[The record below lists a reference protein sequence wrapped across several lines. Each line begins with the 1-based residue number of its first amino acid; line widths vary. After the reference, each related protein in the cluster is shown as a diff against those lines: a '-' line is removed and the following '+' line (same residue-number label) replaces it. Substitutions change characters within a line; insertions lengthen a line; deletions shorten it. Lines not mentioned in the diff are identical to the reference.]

1 MNPRG
6 SQRHHEPLNA
16 PDTTVVWLNCDHGD
30 SNTQE
35 CARHYKHIEP
45 IYSRHAFALVEY
57 YPKRR
62 AEMFASA
69 AGRRARALGYLC
81 STI

>member
-16 PDTTVVWLNCDHGD
+16 PETPLWVNCERGD

-62 AEMFASA
+62 AEIFASA
-69 AGRRARALGYLC
+69 AGRRARTLGYLC